1 MERKTD
7 FASLLKSTQ
16 NLKHSIDELV
26 CKNHKDIDIQDIEC
40 MRKLIEHMIKE
51 YSSNAKCNN
60 DQRLIS
66 NCSNFCEINEKIQSK
81 VRHKLN

>member
-26 CKNHKDIDIQDIEC
+26 CKNHKDIGISSQLFILLSQINFNIVFFFLLFYN
-40 MRKLIEHMIKE
+40 MVIVR
-51 YSSNAKCNN
+51 YSRHRMYA
-60 DQRLIS
+60 
-66 NCSNFCEINEKIQSK
+66 EID
-81 VRHKLN
+81 RTHD